1 MEYRTLG
8 RTGLKVSRLGF
19 GAMRPPKLDGGEWDS
34 DLFIRCMHRAFD
46 LGVTYFDTAAIYGN
60 GKSEEHVGRALND
73 RRDKVV
79 ISTKIPLGWDE
90 AKTPAEWREMFDRTL
105 GCLGTPPDIL
115 YFHDQKRK
123 TFDHPVWPEIVE
135 LAKKA
140 VERGDARFLGVSTHE
155 SIPNAKLFLDSGLFD
170 VILVQHN
177 MLNQTYGEVLDHANS
192 LGIGTVAMGPVSGG
206 VLANDSDV
214 LGGMRPEGV
223 ESNAEMALRFALSHP
238 NLDSALSGMNSIEMV
253 EQNAAAASHEPAFTG
268 AERAKLLSA
277 IRDRLTY
284 AEKVCTQCGYCSGCP
299 EKIDIK
305 RVFGALMQ
313 KKVWGLERRA
323 RQQYNRLIKKE
334 ESARASACVECGE
347 CEPKC
352 PQGIPIREQMK
363 EAAALFDRVGDG
375 GAGV

>member
-8 RTGLKVSRLGF
+8 RTGLTVSRLGF
-19 GAMRPPKLDGGEWDS
+19 GAMRPPKIEGGEWDS
-34 DLFIRCMHRAFD
+34 DLFIKCMRRAFD
-46 LGVTYFDTAAIYGN
+46 LGVTYFDTAAVYGN

-90 AKTPAEWREMFDRTL
+90 PKTPTEWQEMLDRTL
-105 GCLGTPPDIL
+105 KCLGKPPDIL
-115 YFHDQKRK
+115 YFHDQKQK
-123 TFDHPVWPEIVE
+123 TFEHPVWPEIVE

-155 SIPNAKLFLDSGLFD
+155 SVENSKRFLDSGLFD
-170 VILVQHN
+170 VLLVQHN
-177 MLNQTYGEVLDHANS
+177 MLNLTYGEILDHAKS

-206 VLANDSDV
+206 VLAHDSEV
-214 LGGMRPEGV
+214 LAGMRPRGV
-223 ESNAEMALRFALSHP
+223 KSNAEMAIRFALSHP
-238 NLDSALSGMNSIEMV
+238 SLDSALSGMNSIEMV
-253 EQNAAAASHEPAFTG
+253 EENAAAASREPTFTE
-268 AERAKLLSA
+268 AEREKLIAA
-277 IRDRLTY
+277 IKDRLAY
-284 AEKVCTQCGYCSGCP
+284 GEKVCTQCGYCSGCP

-313 KKVWGLERRA
+313 KKVWGLQRRA

-334 ESARASACVECGE
+334 ESARASACQECGE

-352 PQGIPIREQMK
+352 PQKIPIREQMK
-363 EAAALFDRVGDG
+363 AAAALFDAEGR
-375 GAGV
+375 